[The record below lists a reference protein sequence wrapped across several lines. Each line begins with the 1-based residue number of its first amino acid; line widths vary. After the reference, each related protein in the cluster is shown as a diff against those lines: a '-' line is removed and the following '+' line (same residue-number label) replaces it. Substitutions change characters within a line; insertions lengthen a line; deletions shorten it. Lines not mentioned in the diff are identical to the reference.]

1 MDTAATAMTELQT
14 RFERPARGLRFPRSG
29 FTLVEL
35 VVVIAIISTL
45 VGVLLPAVQ
54 AAREAARRIRCQSNM
69 RQMGLALNQFHDA
82 FHVFPAS
89 GWTKSGPGNPQ
100 GRFVGWQVMMLPML
114 EQQTVLT
121 HYDRS
126 SDWWAT
132 GNLSQGAVGLP
143 VYRCPSSPIDPQ
155 IYFAAPKAPRPALSL
170 ERPLAPSDY
179 AALMGVRANINPAI
193 YSGSNATR
201 AVMHRNSKVR
211 IADILDGTSHSTMVT
226 ECTARP
232 QVYRQRVQR
241 AELVNDQGYGWI
253 DSESGFSLDGSSADG
268 ALQGLGPSL
277 TPIAINATN
286 ENEPY
291 SFHGGG
297 CYLVFADS
305 HVSFVSE
312 TTELAIVAAL
322 TTRSGGEV
330 PR

>member
-1 MDTAATAMTELQT
+1 MTELQSQ
-14 RFERPARGLRFPRSG
+14 RQIQSQIQARGRGFPRCG

-35 VVVIAIISTL
+35 LVVIAIISTL
-45 VGVLLPAVQ
+45 VGLLLPAVQ
-54 AAREAARRIRCQSNM
+54 AAREAARRVRCQNNM
-69 RQMGLALNQFHDA
+69 RQMGLALHQFHDA
-82 FHVFPAS
+82 FRVFPAS
-89 GWTKSGPGNPQ
+89 GWTRSGPGNPQ
-100 GRFVGWQVMMLPML
+100 GRFVGWQAIVLPML
-114 EQQTVLT
+114 EQQTVLVS
-121 HYDRS
+121 YDRG

-132 GNLSQGAVGLP
+132 GNLTQGAVGLP

-155 IYFAAPKAPRPALSL
+155 INFAAAKYPRPALDL
-170 ERPLAPSDY
+170 ELPLAPSDY
-179 AALMGVRANINPAI
+179 AALMGIRANINPAL
-193 YSGSNATR
+193 YSTSDTTR
-201 AVMHRNSKVR
+201 GVMHRNSKVR
-211 IADILDGTSHSTMVT
+211 FADILDGTSHSIMVT

-253 DSESGFSLDGSSADG
+253 DSEGGFSLDGSSADG
-268 ALQGLGPSL
+268 VLQGLGPIL
-277 TPIAINATN
+277 TPVAINATN

-297 CYLVFADS
+297 CYLLFADS

-322 TTRSGGEV
+322 TTRAGGEV